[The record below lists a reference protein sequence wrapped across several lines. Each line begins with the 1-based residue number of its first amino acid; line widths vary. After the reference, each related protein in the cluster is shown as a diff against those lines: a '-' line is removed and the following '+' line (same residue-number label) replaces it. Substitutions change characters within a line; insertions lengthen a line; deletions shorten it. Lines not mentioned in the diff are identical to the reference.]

1 MVTFLIAEVILL
13 IIYGLTTKF
22 GKGSL
27 NTGQDQKDF
36 DEQNAAATEDM
47 RNKYAMF

>member
-1 MVTFLIAEVILL
+1 LIAEIILL

-22 GKGSL
+22 AKGTV
-27 NTGQDQKDF
+27 NTGETQADF
-36 DEQNAAATEDM
+36 DAQNLAAANDM

>member
-1 MVTFLIAEVILL
+1 MVTYLIAEIILL

-27 NTGQDQKDF
+27 NTGANQVDF
-36 DEQNAAATEDM
+36 DAQNAAATEDM
-47 RNKYAMF
+47 RNKYSMF